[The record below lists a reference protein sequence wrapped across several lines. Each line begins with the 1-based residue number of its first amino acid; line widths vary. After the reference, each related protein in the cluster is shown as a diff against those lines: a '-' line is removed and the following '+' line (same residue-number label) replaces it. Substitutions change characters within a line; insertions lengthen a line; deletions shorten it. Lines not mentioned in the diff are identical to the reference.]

1 MIICTSAFQE
11 LPLDK
16 EGMVLRKFGITVL
29 LFWRERERERK
40 RRGEKKTGKRKRVKN
55 KGKDKEEERRGVSLR
70 ILKLFMK

>member
-29 LFWRERERERK
+29 LFWRERERDVAKENGFNERHQP
-40 RRGEKKTGKRKRVKN
+40 KKQTQMDAAPDRAH
-55 KGKDKEEERRGVSLR
+55 
-70 ILKLFMK
+70 IAT